1 MVDSLDFLSSLN
13 SSKVGDGSS
22 FFFIDSRVVVVI
34 DIFILIQSMGRRW
47 RGGRGVKVELG
58 SGKWVL
64 VLSMSMSVE
73 R

>member
-34 DIFILIQSMGRRW
+34 GIFILIESMGRGR
-47 RGGRGVKVELG
+47 RGGRGVEVELRC
-58 SGKWVL
+58 GKWVL
-64 VLSMSMSVE
+64 MLSISMSVE